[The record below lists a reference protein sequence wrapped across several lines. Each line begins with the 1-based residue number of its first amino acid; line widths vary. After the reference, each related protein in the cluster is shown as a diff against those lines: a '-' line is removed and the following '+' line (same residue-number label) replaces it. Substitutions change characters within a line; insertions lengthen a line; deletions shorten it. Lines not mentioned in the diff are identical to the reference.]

1 MDRKQPV
8 GATILDA
15 FAQSKTGRP
24 EDCEDVIHISE
35 HFIAVIDGATS
46 KTQDR
51 WDGKTSGRQAADI
64 IDAALHQ
71 MPRHCAARQAADRLT
86 SAIDAFYAKHH
97 ATADVAAR
105 PERRI
110 TASVVIISLFRQEI
124 WSIGDCQF
132 MLDDQAFSVSK
143 KVDQTVEAARA
154 FFLEA
159 EILAGHA
166 TIEELLIHDT
176 GRVFI
181 QPLLERQ
188 QRFQNNPQ
196 AGTFYYAAVD
206 GFPIPDDGV
215 SVVSIPDAVT
225 HIVLASDGYPFLRPH
240 LSESERLLADLLQRD
255 PLLFRE
261 FKSTKGLVAGNVS
274 FDDRAYVKA
283 QRRR

>member
-8 GATILDA
+8 GATITDA
-15 FAQSKTGRP
+15 FVQSKTGSP

-51 WDGKTSGRQAADI
+51 WDGKTSGRQAAEI

-71 MPRHCAARQAADRLT
+71 MPSQCDARQAADRLT
-86 SAIDAFYAKHH
+86 SAIDAFYAKHG
-97 ATADVAAR
+97 AAADMAAS

-110 TASVVIISLFRQEI
+110 TASVVILSLCRREI
-124 WSIGDCQF
+124 WSIGDCQY
-132 MLDDQAFSVSK
+132 MLDDQGVSVSK
-143 KVDQTVEAARA
+143 KVDQTVEDARA
-154 FFLEA
+154 FYLEA
-159 EILAGHA
+159 ELLAGHT
-166 TIEELLIHDT
+166 TIEELLIHDS
-176 GRVFI
+176 GRDFI

-188 QRFQNNPQ
+188 QRFQNHPQ
-196 AGTFYYAAVD
+196 AGAFYYAAVD

-215 SVVSIPDAVT
+215 VVAPIPDAVT
-225 HIVLASDGYPFLRPH
+225 HVVLASDGYPFLRPH
-240 LSESERLLADLLQRD
+240 LAESERLLADLLQRD

-283 QRRR
+283 RLRC